1 MLSHHSRCRTVRK
14 TIQALGVLAL
24 GSLLLT
30 TASQFLLATPVCAAE
45 PQNFV
50 VIFADDLGYNDLG
63 CYGSPLIKTPEID
76 RMAKE
81 GRRFTDFY
89 VASPT
94 CTASRAGLLTGCY
107 PVRAGIGDSI
117 AETASGWVSP
127 SRVFHANA
135 PFGLNVDEI
144 TIADMLK
151 AEGYRTGMVGKW
163 HLGDAQEFNP
173 IHQGFEEYFGVPY
186 SNDMKPYYYLRG
198 TERLDEEMNR
208 DQQVRRFTDEALS
221 FIKKHQDE
229 PFFLYLAHA
238 MPHTP
243 LAASETFRDKS
254 PRGLYG
260 DAVAEVD
267 SSTGEILQLLRE
279 LQLDKSTLVIFLS
292 DNGPWLSQA
301 ENGGSAFPLRAGKG
315 TSYEGGV
322 RVPCVMWQS
331 GMVPENTDC
340 TEVATAMDFLPSFAS
355 MVGIQPPQDRVID
368 GKDIG
373 PLIRGEPGA
382 KSPWE
387 YLYYYFGNELHAV
400 RSGRWKLRAKN
411 KMINENIYAYR
422 SPKVA
427 DVPIP
432 PALYDLKY
440 DPGEQKSVRKH
451 HPEIVKRLEAA
462 LNRAREDLGDALTGV
477 EPTNARPL
485 GRRRE
490 EAAAVK

>member
-1 MLSHHSRCRTVRK
+1 MAYVCKFRL
-14 TIQALGVLAL
+14 LLAL
-24 GSLLLT
+24 ALVSIFSL
-30 TASQFLLATPVCAAE
+30 QLAAAE
-45 PQNFV
+45 RQNFV
-50 VIFADDLGYNDLG
+50 IIFADDLGYNDLG
-63 CYGSPLIKTPEID
+63 CYGSPQIDTPEID
-76 RMAKE
+76 RMAAE

-94 CTASRAGLLTGCY
+94 CTASRAGLLTGSY

-117 AETASGWVSP
+117 AATASGWVSP

-135 PFGLNVDEI
+135 PFGLNVDEV

-151 AEGYRTGMVGKW
+151 EAGYRTGMVGKW
-163 HLGDAQEFNP
+163 HLGDAPEFNP
-173 IHQGFEEYFGVPY
+173 VHQGFDEYFGVPY

-198 TERLDEEMNR
+198 IERLDEEIDR
-208 DQQVRRFTDEALS
+208 DQQIRRFTDEAIQ
-221 FIKKHQDE
+221 FIQRHKEE

-243 LAASETFRDKS
+243 LAASAEFRDKS

-260 DAVAEVD
+260 DAVTELDA
-267 SSTGEILQLLRE
+267 STGEILQLLRT
-279 LQLDKSTLVIFLS
+279 LDLDQQTLVIFLS

-301 ENGGSAFPLRAGKG
+301 EHGGSAYPLRAGKG

-322 RVPCVMWQS
+322 RVPCVMWQP
-331 GMVPENTDC
+331 GIVPENTEC
-340 TEVATAMDFLPSFAS
+340 KEIATAMDFLPTFAGLAGVS
-355 MVGIQPPQDRVID
+355 PPADRTID
-368 GKDIG
+368 GKNVA
-373 PLIRGEPGA
+373 PLIHGEPGA

-440 DPGEQKSVRKH
+440 DPGEQKSVRKS

-462 LNRAREDLGDALTGV
+462 LERARQDLGDALTGV

-485 GRRRE
+485 GRRTS
-490 EAAAVK
+490 AATNAK